1 MYFSSKFIYDKYNS
15 MKVYY
20 SCPLG
25 VEKFKVDSLKNN
37 EKNLEM
43 MKIIETT
50 KERLIIEKTKKIYED
65 DEYDYYVEEEPS
77 SG

>member
-1 MYFSSKFIYDKYNS
+1 

-25 VEKFKVDSLKNN
+25 VEKFKVDGLRNN

-43 MKIIETT
+43 LKIIEIT
-50 KERLIIEKTKKIYED
+50 KERLIKEKTMKIYED
-65 DEYDYYVEEEPS
+65 DEYDYYIQEENS
-77 SG
+77 SDWTF